1 MRKGGAL
8 WRLPINF
15 SLIRPAGYQGLR
27 LGIQLTDACL
37 EKLYTWLRS
46 RSQLGM
52 GRALT
57 LETMPIAA
65 NRVMMDEPP

>member
-1 MRKGGAL
+1 MSKGTPPDGV
-8 WRLPINF
+8 PFCYI
-15 SLIRPAGYQGLR
+15 
-27 LGIQLTDACL
+27 
-37 EKLYTWLRS
+37 WLRS

-65 NRVMMDEPP
+65 NRVMMDDPP